1 MFRIAGLSPLAHL
14 LRALVYLYRW
24 ILSPF
29 VGWHCRF
36 QPTCSCYAIESLEK
50 HGAIRGGWLTLRRLG
65 RCHPWGGSGWDP
77 VPDAAARS
85 SSGGGLRRHRFDAAD
100 REKGMRR
107 LLSPAKTR
115 NKAAHTPPF

>member
-24 ILSPF
+24 TLSPF

-50 HGAIRGGWLTLRRLG
+50 HGAIRGGWLTVRRLG

-77 VPDAAARS
+77 VPGTSAPS
-85 SSGGGLRRHRFDAAD
+85 SSRGGLRRHHFDAAD